1 MRRMLPSAR
10 RRPGG
15 WRILRYP
22 WSVAGLAVLVVFVSI
37 GLLAPI
43 LAPHDP
49 MQGNLRARLLPPF
62 WVDGGMLQHPLG
74 TDQLGRDVMSRL
86 MHGARASLA
95 VGFGVVMLSG
105 IVGGV
110 LGLIAGYFGGTLDD
124 VLARMA
130 DWTLAFPFLVLAI
143 LLMGVLG
150 PGLVNLTLVLALAGW
165 PQFFRLMRG
174 EALVERQKAYVE
186 ASIAIGRGP
195 AGVIVFSI
203 LRNVFHIFFVLATI
217 RLGIAILSEASLS
230 FLGFGVP
237 SHIPAWGSMISAG
250 QAYVSTAW
258 WLSTVPGVAI
268 LLLVLAVNLFGEGLR
283 DATDPRLRD

>member
-1 MRRMLPSAR
+1 VTRSVESAGQ
-10 RRPGG
+10 RPGR

-22 WSVAGLAVLVVFVSI
+22 WSVAGLGVLVLVVAI
-37 GLLAPI
+37 GLLAPL

-49 MQGNLRARLLPPF
+49 IQGNLRARLLPPF
-62 WVDGGMLQHPLG
+62 WVEGGTLEHPLG
-74 TDQLGRDVMSRL
+74 TDQLGRDVLSRL
-86 MHGARASLA
+86 MYGARASIT
-95 VGFGVVMLSG
+95 VGLGVVVLSG
-105 IVGGV
+105 IFGGV
-110 LGLIAGYFGGTLDD
+110 LGLIAGYFGGAVDD
-124 VLARMA
+124 VLARLA

-143 LLMGVLG
+143 LLMGLLG
-150 PGLVNLTLVLALAGW
+150 PGLMNLTLVLALAGW

-186 ASIAIGRGP
+186 ASVAIGRSA

-268 LLLVLAVNLFGEGLR
+268 LMLVLSVNLFGEGLR

>member
-1 MRRMLPSAR
+1 MTRSVESAGQ
-10 RRPGG
+10 RPGR

-22 WSVAGLAVLVVFVSI
+22 WSVAGLGVLVVVVAI
-37 GLLAPI
+37 GLLAPL

-49 MQGNLRARLLPPF
+49 IQGNLRARLLPPF
-62 WVDGGMLQHPLG
+62 WVEGGTLEHPLG
-74 TDQLGRDVMSRL
+74 TDQLGRDVLSRL
-86 MHGARASLA
+86 MYGARASIT
-95 VGFGVVMLSG
+95 VGLGVVVLSG
-105 IVGGV
+105 IFGGV
-110 LGLIAGYFGGTLDD
+110 LGLIAGYFGGAVDD
-124 VLARMA
+124 VLARLA

-143 LLMGVLG
+143 LLMGLLG
-150 PGLVNLTLVLALAGW
+150 PGLMNLTLVLALAGW

-186 ASIAIGRGP
+186 ASVAIGRSA

-268 LLLVLAVNLFGEGLR
+268 LMLVLSVNLFGEGLR